1 MILVN
6 INGKPFKVFETET
19 QAEQFMQDFQKK
31 EIEELKRAEII
42 EQMLTIIPFNQAQEV
57 LRKIMEKK

>member
-57 LRKIMEKK
+57 LQKIMEKK